1 MDQPKSFTGPA
12 WALFAAFIFSINDML
27 VKFLADDYALHQ
39 VVFTRSI
46 VSLLILL
53 VVVVP
58 LAGGYKQL
66 RTKRLKLHM
75 VRALFVVAANLFFFT
90 ALADLPL
97 ATVVSIFFVAPF
109 LITIFSV
116 IFLGEVVGAWRW
128 IAILVGLTGVLFVV
142 RPGTEEFN
150 ITVILPIL
158 AAICYAAFHI
168 LTRKL
173 GPDENL
179 LTLTF
184 YTPVAM
190 LIVSTIIGLSVG
202 HGNFS
207 GSGYRSLE
215 FLVRPWQWPT
225 GIDFG
230 IMAFIGIGITVAGA
244 AIAQAYRVAEAALVA
259 PFEYTALIYAAILG
273 YLLFAVWPDIFGW
286 IGMSLVLGSGLVIVW
301 RETVNTHPRVV
312 SLNSPP

>member
-1 MDQPKSFTGPA
+1 MTEPKSSTGPA
-12 WALFAAFIFSINDML
+12 WALLAALIFSINDML

-39 VVFTRSI
+39 VVFTRS
-46 VSLLILL
+46 VVCLLILL
-53 VVVVP
+53 VVVIP
-58 LAGGYKQL
+58 LAGGFRQL
-66 RTKRLKLHM
+66 RTKQLKLHM

-97 ATVVSIFFVAPF
+97 ATVVSIFFIAPF

-116 IFLGEVVGAWRW
+116 IFLDEVVGVWRW
-128 IAILVGLTGVLFVV
+128 FAITLGLIGVFLVV

-150 ITVILPIL
+150 ITAILPVL
-158 AAICYAAFHI
+158 AAACYAAFHI

-184 YTPVAM
+184 YTPVVM
-190 LIVSTIIGLSVG
+190 LIVSTLIGLSVG

-207 GSGYRSLE
+207 GSGHRSLE
-215 FLVRPWQWPT
+215 FLVRAWHWPT
-225 GIDFG
+225 GTDFG
-230 IMAFIGIGITVAGA
+230 IMVFIGVSITLAGA

-273 YLLFAVWPDIFGW
+273 YLIFSEWPDIFGW
-286 IGMSLVLGSGLVIVW
+286 IGMSLVVVSGLVIVW
-301 RETVNTHPRVV
+301 RENVNARPRVAP
-312 SLNSPP
+312 LNSPR